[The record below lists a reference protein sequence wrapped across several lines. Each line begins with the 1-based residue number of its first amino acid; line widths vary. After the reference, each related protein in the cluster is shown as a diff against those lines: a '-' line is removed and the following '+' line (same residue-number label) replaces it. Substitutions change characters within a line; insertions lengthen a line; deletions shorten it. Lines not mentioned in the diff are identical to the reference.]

1 MTIKKF
7 KVIENYSTT
16 EGTLYQGEV
25 LKEDNNNTLEDH
37 KRLKDSMGKVWFVPH
52 KYIVRIWTFFDS
64 YFIFICDNAQE
75 RLSVRLIVNNK
86 TENKND

>member
-1 MTIKKF
+1 MKMARSSIVGYQDYDRLKKVSIFIKSRGSMTIKKY

-52 KYIVRIWTFFDS
+52 KYIVRI
-64 YFIFICDNAQE
+64 
-75 RLSVRLIVNNK
+75 
-86 TENKND
+86 

>member
-1 MTIKKF
+1 MTTKKY

-16 EGTLYQGEV
+16 EGTLYQGDV

-52 KYIVRIWTFFDS
+52 KYIVRIWTFFSS
-64 YFIFICDNAQE
+64 YFIFIYDHAQKRWAG
-75 RLSVRLIVNNK
+75 RLLVTNK
-86 TENKND
+86 TAKKND